1 MKKVKAERLTLNNF
15 RDYGNF
21 ISTLSP
27 EGPKIGEEPIE
38 FYRDMLQ
45 VRLGQSNTVSVS
57 VCRVKKRELIISCV
71 EYHSNTS
78 EGFMPLD
85 GDVIMHVLPA
95 TPIGELDVNNTK
107 AFIVPRGTLVN
118 INAGVWHYAPYPIQD
133 DYVNVLVILPERTYA
148 NDCKV
153 VILDKDELLFIEKPE

>member
-1 MKKVKAERLTLNNF
+1 MKKITAEKLTLNNF
-15 RDYGNF
+15 KPYGNF

-57 VCRVKKRELIISCV
+57 VCRVKKRKPVVDCV
-71 EYHSNTS
+71 EYHSKTS

-85 GDVIMHVLPA
+85 GDVLMYVLPA
-95 TPIGELDVNNTK
+95 TPVGEFDINFTK
-107 AFIVPRGTLVN
+107 AFIIPRGTLIN
-118 INAGVWHYAPYPIQD
+118 INAGVWHYAPYPIQN
-133 DYVNVLVILPERTYA
+133 DYVNVLVMLPERTYA

-153 VILDKDELLFIEKPE
+153 VTLNKDELLFIEKPE

>member
-1 MKKVKAERLTLNNF
+1 MKKITAEKLTLSNF
-15 RDYGNF
+15 RAFGNF

-45 VRLGQSNTVSVS
+45 IRLGQSNAVSVS
-57 VCRVKKRELIISCV
+57 VCRVKKREPLVDCV
-71 EYHSNTS
+71 EYHSKTS

-85 GDVIMHVLPA
+85 GDVLMCVFPA
-95 TPIGELDVNNTK
+95 TPVGELDIKNAK
-107 AFIVPRGTLVN
+107 AFILPKGTLVN
-118 INAGVWHYAPYPIQD
+118 LNAGVWHYAPFPIQD
-133 DYVNVLVILPERTYA
+133 DYVNVLVMLPERTYA

-153 VILDKDELLFIEKPE
+153 ATLDKDELLFIEKSE

>member
-1 MKKVKAERLTLNNF
+1 MKRITAEKLTLNNF
-15 RDYGNF
+15 RAYGNF

-57 VCRVKKRELIISCV
+57 VCRVKKREPLVDCV
-71 EYHSNTS
+71 ECHSKTS

-85 GDVIMHVLPA
+85 GDVLMYVLPA
-95 TPIGELDVNNTK
+95 TPIGEFDINNTK
-107 AFIVPRGTLVN
+107 AFIIPRGTLVS
-118 INAGVWHYAPYPIQD
+118 INAGVWHYVPYPIQD
-133 DYVNVLVILPERTYA
+133 DYVNVLVMLPERTYA